1 MPPHGKPANGKV
13 ERAAIVARV
22 KLLYAYDQ
30 EGYPMTSRVRP
41 ERSLPQLTRKQ
52 REVLALVADNRTSKE
67 IAGLLGISES
77 AVNQRIEIVRT
88 RLGGLPRG
96 ELARLYR
103 LNFSTDAP
111 SDDPTW
117 QKIHLPESG
126 AGSNGAIAE
135 SIQASLTGGSRSYG
149 KTGLDGSQLSA
160 AFSPSLPVWLSS
172 EERPMAMARV
182 MIMLVIVITSLA
194 VAIFV
199 TKLLGPGGA
208 VQP

>member
-1 MPPHGKPANGKV
+1 
-13 ERAAIVARV
+13 
-22 KLLYAYDQ
+22 
-30 EGYPMTSRVRP
+30 MTSKARA

-77 AVNQRIEIVRT
+77 AVNQRIEIVRA
-88 RLGGLPRG
+88 RVGGLPRG

-103 LNFSTDAP
+103 LNFSTDTP
-111 SDDPTW
+111 TDDPIW
-117 QKIHLPESG
+117 QKIHLPESVASG
-126 AGSNGAIAE
+126 NGALVE
-135 SIQASLTGGSRSYG
+135 SIQASVIAGSHQFG
-149 KTGLDGSQLSA
+149 DTGLDGSQLSA
-160 AFSPSLPVWLSS
+160 TFSPGLPVWLNR

-182 MIMLVIVITSLA
+182 FIMLVIVIAALA

>member
-1 MPPHGKPANGKV
+1 M
-13 ERAAIVARV
+13 RV
-22 KLLYAYDQ
+22 KLEYVHVK
-30 EGYPMTSRVRP
+30 EGYPMTSRARA
-41 ERSLPQLTRKQ
+41 ERSLPPLTRKQ

-77 AVNQRIEIVRT
+77 AVNQRIEIVRG

-103 LNFSTDAP
+103 LNFTTDARGDEP
-111 SDDPTW
+111 IW
-117 QKIHLPESG
+117 QKIHLPENG
-126 AGSNGAIAE
+126 AGSNEAIAE
-135 SIQASLTGGSRSYG
+135 NIQASRTSGSRNFG
-149 KTGLDGSQLSA
+149 ETGLDGSQLSA
-160 AFSPSLPVWLSS
+160 AFSPGLPAWLSS

-182 MIMLVIVITSLA
+182 MIMLVIVVAALA